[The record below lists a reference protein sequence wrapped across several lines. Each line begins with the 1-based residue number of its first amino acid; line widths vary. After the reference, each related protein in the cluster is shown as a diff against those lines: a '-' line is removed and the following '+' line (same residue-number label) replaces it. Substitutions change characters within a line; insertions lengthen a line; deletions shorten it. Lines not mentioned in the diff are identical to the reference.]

1 MWTKRILCL
10 VLVLCAALV
19 MTACQ
24 QKETFPTTPEAP
36 EVQPEFEVEDQQ
48 NIFGETPLPDDEIDW
63 DDGSYD
69 PSEEEGGDEEFL
81 ETLSNIVDVQ
91 TPAPTMQSA
100 YAGATPVLVDPID
113 KPTPT
118 PLPPLTFTYQK
129 YEAQALHLSFEGP
142 AGWII
147 DNSKPDTYIL
157 TNPTPDVD
165 YAAQLS
171 IQLVPVDKNKSR
183 SELEKEVKSRLDEM
197 GGTFKKYERSKTAVR
212 KFMNTDAIYANYT
225 GSIEN
230 DEGQL
235 VKFAGR
241 MIIACSNKTLYI
253 LHVTYPRGYTNE
265 YVEKDGNIYDKFR
278 HTVKTI
284 TESTAAAGTAN

>member
-1 MWTKRILCL
+1 
-10 VLVLCAALV
+10 
-19 MTACQ
+19 
-24 QKETFPTTPEAP
+24 
-36 EVQPEFEVEDQQ
+36 
-48 NIFGETPLPDDEIDW
+48 
-63 DDGSYD
+63 
-69 PSEEEGGDEEFL
+69 
-81 ETLSNIVDVQ
+81 
-91 TPAPTMQSA
+91 
-100 YAGATPVLVDPID
+100 
-113 KPTPT
+113 
-118 PLPPLTFTYQK
+118 
-129 YEAQALHLSFEGP
+129 
-142 AGWII
+142 
-147 DNSKPDTYIL
+147 
-157 TNPTPDVD
+157 
-165 YAAQLS
+165 
-171 IQLVPVDKNKSR
+171 
-183 SELEKEVKSRLDEM
+183 M

>member
-1 MWTKRILCL
+1 M
-10 VLVLCAALV
+10 
-19 MTACQ
+19 
-24 QKETFPTTPEAP
+24 
-36 EVQPEFEVEDQQ
+36 
-48 NIFGETPLPDDEIDW
+48 
-63 DDGSYD
+63 
-69 PSEEEGGDEEFL
+69 
-81 ETLSNIVDVQ
+81 DVQ